1 MVEDYAGLDYKD
13 ANRRVTFLRRTASLA
28 LVSTA
33 LFLSS
38 VPATARN
45 NQAEASVG
53 KNQQSIRTL
62 RNPLKTLTTA
72 DSVHSLTRSEA
83 ELHYPVHL
91 RAVCIVCFAGW
102 HGFFVNDG
110 ATSVYVETKNHVLLT
125 AAVHP
130 GTMLDIQGVT
140 GAGEFAPIVDQ
151 SSLQVLG
158 NGRIP
163 PALPVSVD
171 ELSTGVDDGQWIS
184 FDGTVLSAFL
194 RDSMLVLE
202 VESGRFRVDVMTLPP
217 PEGRFKQLINAR
229 VRILGSAGPILSQR
243 RQLIGVS
250 VYVPSLDRI
259 KILRP
264 GPADP
269 FSLPLKRL
277 SEVFEYTPATGT
289 EHLVRIRGV
298 VLARWGETVFIS
310 DGTQGAGFL
319 SNDDIP
325 MKTGDL
331 VDAVGYPVLGDS
343 VHTMDHVV
351 LKRLGTAPSPD
362 PTFVTAQE
370 AYSGD
375 YAGSLI
381 RLAGR
386 LVEEQ
391 EAENHATLLVDV
403 GGVVIP
409 AILPSELREN
419 SFASLRDGS
428 QIQITGICIV
438 SETRPSRHF
447 RIPKAFQILL
457 RSQKDIVVIKSASWW
472 TRDHT
477 LQVLVGAVTGMG
489 LVFVWVVVLRRRVA
503 QQTARLRESE
513 ERFRH
518 MALHDPLT
526 GVATRLLLQDR
537 MMVALEGAKRHER
550 GVAAF
555 ILDLDKFKETNDT
568 FGHLSGD
575 QVLRA
580 TAERLVCIV
589 RNCDTV
595 ARLGGDEF
603 VVLLT
608 ELNHPEEAGIIAD
621 RIVAALSAPV
631 SFEGHEIPSS
641 VSVGVCTGFSGEFDA
656 AALLRNADRALY
668 RAKAVGGNGSNIFVP
683 DSDLNATHS
692 TPCMAD

>member
-33 LFLSS
+33 LLLSS

-298 VLARWGETVFIS
+298 VLARW
-310 DGTQGAGFL
+310 
-319 SNDDIP
+319 
-325 MKTGDL
+325 
-331 VDAVGYPVLGDS
+331 
-343 VHTMDHVV
+343 
-351 LKRLGTAPSPD
+351 
-362 PTFVTAQE
+362 
-370 AYSGD
+370 
-375 YAGSLI
+375 
-381 RLAGR
+381 
-386 LVEEQ
+386 
-391 EAENHATLLVDV
+391 
-403 GGVVIP
+403 
-409 AILPSELREN
+409 
-419 SFASLRDGS
+419 
-428 QIQITGICIV
+428 
-438 SETRPSRHF
+438 
-447 RIPKAFQILL
+447 
-457 RSQKDIVVIKSASWW
+457 
-472 TRDHT
+472 
-477 LQVLVGAVTGMG
+477 
-489 LVFVWVVVLRRRVA
+489 
-503 QQTARLRESE
+503 
-513 ERFRH
+513 
-518 MALHDPLT
+518 
-526 GVATRLLLQDR
+526 
-537 MMVALEGAKRHER
+537 
-550 GVAAF
+550 
-555 ILDLDKFKETNDT
+555 
-568 FGHLSGD
+568 
-575 QVLRA
+575 
-580 TAERLVCIV
+580 
-589 RNCDTV
+589 
-595 ARLGGDEF
+595 
-603 VVLLT
+603 
-608 ELNHPEEAGIIAD
+608 
-621 RIVAALSAPV
+621 
-631 SFEGHEIPSS
+631 
-641 VSVGVCTGFSGEFDA
+641 
-656 AALLRNADRALY
+656 
-668 RAKAVGGNGSNIFVP
+668 
-683 DSDLNATHS
+683 
-692 TPCMAD
+692 